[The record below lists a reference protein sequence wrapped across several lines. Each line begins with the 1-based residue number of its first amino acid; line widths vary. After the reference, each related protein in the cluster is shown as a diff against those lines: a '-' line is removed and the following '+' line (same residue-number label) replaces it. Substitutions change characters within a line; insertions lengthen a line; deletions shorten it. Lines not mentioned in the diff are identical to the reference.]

1 MSESEEKQL
10 ISVSALIRDAGYD
23 PYAQLYGY
31 VQTGD
36 SIYITRKGNARNIIK
51 TIPKKSI
58 EEYIKKHELG

>member
-10 ISVSALIRDAGYD
+10 ISVFALIKDAGYD

-36 SIYITRKGNARNIIK
+36 SIYITRKGNARNIIES
-51 TIPKKSI
+51 IQKKSI
-58 EEYIKKHELG
+58 EEYLKKHELG